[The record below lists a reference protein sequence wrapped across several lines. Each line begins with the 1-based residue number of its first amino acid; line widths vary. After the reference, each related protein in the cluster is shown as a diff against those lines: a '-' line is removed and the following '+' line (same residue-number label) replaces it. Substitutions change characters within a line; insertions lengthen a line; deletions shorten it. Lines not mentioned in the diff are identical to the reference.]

1 MIEVGV
7 HEAKTTLSKL
17 LKRVALGDEVVI
29 TSRGHPVARLVPA
42 IPAPGPRV
50 LGEDAGSYV
59 VGPDFDEPL
68 PDDVADAFGA

>member
-1 MIEVGV
+1 M

-42 IPAPGPRV
+42 TLGPGPRV
-50 LGEDAGSYV
+50 LGEDAGTYA
-59 VGPDFDEPL
+59 VGADFDEPL
-68 PDDVADAFGA
+68 PDDVAEALGA